1 MAEPEDLLREM
12 PPESP
17 PPEIVLSALR
27 VFRYRA
33 IAAIALALALVVS
46 AFVIKSELDEDARF
60 MEQVGEAMHDGGVS
74 QDVQVRTVDGVEVM
88 FWELVWGD
96 GTVYVHVL
104 AWDEGGRDFSLD
116 ILDPTL
122 DGRRATSVGI
132 NRSGGGSLSGIT
144 HTDLWEEFGS
154 FEGPSADITFDVHV
168 TGPDISG
175 TTSFRYPGE
184 ESP

>member
-1 MAEPEDLLREM
+1 MTEPEDLLREM

-33 IAAIALALALVVS
+33 VAAVALALALVVS
-46 AFVIKSELDEDARF
+46 AFLIKGELDEDARF
-60 MEQVGEAMHDGGVS
+60 MEQVAGAMYDGGVS

-96 GTVYVHVL
+96 GTVFVHVM
-104 AWDEGGRDFSLD
+104 AWDEGGRDFTID
-116 ILDPTL
+116 IVDPTL

-132 NRSGGGSLSGIT
+132 NGSGGGSGSGIT
-144 HTDLWEEFGS
+144 QTDLWEEFGS
-154 FEGPSADITFDVHV
+154 FEGPSADVAFDVEV
-168 TGPDISG
+168 TGPDVSG
-175 TTSFRYPGE
+175 TTSFRYPIE
-184 ESP
+184 ESR